1 MTPVLLRLR
10 VEPLS
15 LEPTAYPARRV
26 AHYDPSVV
34 DGVYL
39 SATPVEGVSGD
50 FEFQIDAVPND
61 DHGSAGIFVQNNTF
75 FDFDRLPLSSGQHYG
90 ITVFYSYETEEGEIY
105 SEDIFYVDAYPDG

>member
-1 MTPVLLRLR
+1 M
-10 VEPLS
+10 
-15 LEPTAYPARRV
+15 

-34 DGVYL
+34 GGVYL

>member
-15 LEPTAYPARRV
+15 LEPTAYPAQRV

-34 DGVYL
+34 GGVYL

-61 DHGSAGIFVQNNTF
+61 DPGSAGIFVQNNTF